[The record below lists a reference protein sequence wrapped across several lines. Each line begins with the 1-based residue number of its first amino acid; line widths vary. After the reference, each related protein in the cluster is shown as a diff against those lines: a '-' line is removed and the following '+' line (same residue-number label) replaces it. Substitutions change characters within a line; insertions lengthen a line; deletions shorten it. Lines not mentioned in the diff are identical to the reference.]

1 MNARI
6 AVILVLLVLVTQG
19 CITTRDVVESPK
31 NPMNIT
37 LGQAVGA
44 INAELAS
51 VRTVNLASA
60 ERLSP
65 VGLRGGEVEAVLS
78 EKLVALPWA
87 ISSVTISSDGIIATA
102 VPATFRDIVGRN
114 VNYQDAV
121 RDALEKKAPRVSEVF
136 MMEEGFAGISQSAP
150 VFSPGGIYMGYT
162 DVTYRPETLIG
173 RAVEPVIAGTV
184 YDIWV
189 VQKDGRVIYD
199 TTQEEIGKNLFSDPA
214 YQSPELQAFFSR
226 VVSEPEGRGV
236 YRFWDRNWDRVITK
250 EAVWATAGI
259 DGAEWRVVLTSPGDE
274 ASPAGAGLLPNASFQ
289 NLSNLDSFVRD
300 AASFAREAGKD
311 EALREFNDQK
321 GRFSKGE
328 WYIFAYDMNGT
339 VLALPYQQGLVGEN
353 RIDVRDSN
361 GVEYIR
367 AMVTLAS
374 RGGGHTYYVYPNPS
388 AGFSGQLKLSSVVP
402 VDDEWFVGSGVYLPH
417 VDAGFSQKERDQ
429 LVQRVKKARDFA
441 QQQGKE
447 AALAAFNDLSGPWAD
462 GASYI
467 FAYSL
472 NGTTLALPNQP
483 GLMGTNRLGFLD
495 HYGVAAVEWECDVAA
510 RGGGF
515 VYVVYPNP
523 GTGNEALKLCYVV
536 PVDTEWFVGSGIYST
551 SA

>member
-1 MNARI
+1 MNACI
-6 AVILVLLVLVTQG
+6 AVILVALVLVTLG
-19 CITTRDVVESPK
+19 CTTTRESVESSDT
-31 NPMNIT
+31 PMNRT
-37 LGQAVGA
+37 LEQAVGA
-44 INAELAS
+44 INAELVS

-65 VGLRGGEVEAVLS
+65 VGLSGKEAESVLS
-78 EKLVALPWA
+78 EKLISLPWA
-87 ISSVTISSDGIIATA
+87 ISSVTISSDGIIAAA
-102 VPATFRDIVGRN
+102 VPATFRDIVGRD

-121 RDALEKKAPRVSEVF
+121 RDALETKAPRVSGVF

-150 VFSPGGIYMGYT
+150 VFSPAGIYVGYT

-173 RAVEPVIAGTV
+173 RAVEPVIAGSP

-199 TTQEEIGKNLFSDPA
+199 TTQEEIGRNLFSDPA
-214 YQSPELQAFFSR
+214 YQSPELQVFFSR

-259 DGAEWRVVLTSPGDE
+259 DGAEWRVVLTTSGEE
-274 ASPAGAGLLPNASFQ
+274 AVPAGGKPLTNATFPNMSGLDA
-289 NLSNLDSFVRD
+289 FVRD

-311 EALREFNDQK
+311 GALREFNDQK
-321 GRFSKGE
+321 GRFCEGE
-328 WYIFAYDMNGT
+328 RYIFSYDMNGT

-353 RIDVRDSN
+353 RIDVRDAN

-388 AGFSGQLKLSSVVP
+388 AGFSEQLKLSSVLP
-402 VDDEWFVGSGVYLPH
+402 VDNEWFVGSGEYLPQ

-447 AALAAFNDLSGPWAD
+447 AALAAFNDLYGPWAD
-462 GASYI
+462 GAGYI
-467 FAYSL
+467 FAYGL

-483 GLMGTNRLGFLD
+483 ELIGTNRLGFLD
-495 HYGVAAVEWECDVAA
+495 HYGIAAVGWECDVAA
-510 RGGGF
+510 GGGGF
-515 VYVVYPNP
+515 VYVVYQNP
-523 GTGNEALKLCYVV
+523 ETGNEALKLCYVL
-536 PVDTEWFVGSGIYST
+536 PVDREWFVGSGIYST
-551 SA
+551 SV